1 MERTLI
7 LIKPDGVQ
15 RGLIG
20 QILSRFENK
29 GLTIVGMKLM
39 QMSEE
44 LAKKHYEP
52 HQERPFFAPLV
63 RFMTSSPIVAI
74 TLEGVSA
81 INICRKLVGA
91 TFGPDAEPGTIRG
104 DFGMSR
110 SFNLIHASDSL
121 TSAAREIQLFFESTE
136 LIDLDRAIQT
146 WIYDSEDL
154 ALAETLT

>member
-20 QILSRFENK
+20 QILSRFEDK
-29 GLTIVGMKLM
+29 GLAIAGMKLM
-39 QMSEE
+39 HMSED

-52 HQERPFFAPLV
+52 HQDRPFFAPLV
-63 RFMTSSPIVAI
+63 QFMTSSPIVAL
-74 TLEGVSA
+74 TLEGVNA
-81 INICRKLVGA
+81 ISICRKLVGA

-104 DFGMSR
+104 DYGMSR

-121 TSAAREIQLFFESTE
+121 PSAAREIQLFFEPNE
-136 LIDLDRAIQT
+136 LLDIHRAIQP
-146 WIYDSEDL
+146 WIYDTEDL